1 MNKIDTR
8 TQILEVAQDLIQ
20 CVGVNAMSYRDISEA
35 IGIRK
40 AGVHYHFPTK
50 DELLS
55 TLLERYSTYVLRM
68 LDQIIA
74 APEAP
79 ETKLR
84 RYCALFETTLS
95 SGDQDK
101 ACLGGMMGAEIKS
114 LNPALTEQLVS
125 FYRVNESGIAAILIE
140 GQQTGAFRFV
150 GDASTMACLTF
161 SMLQG
166 GMLLTRVKSDVN
178 MYRAMIEQLIRLVKG

>member
-1 MNKIDTR
+1 MINTR
-8 TQILEVAQDLIQ
+8 TRILDVAQDLIQ
-20 CVGVNAMSYRDISEA
+20 SIGANAMSYRDISEV
-35 IGIRK
+35 IGIRN

-55 TLLERYSTYVLRM
+55 TLLERYSTYVSEM

-79 ETKLR
+79 EIKLR
-84 RYCALFETTLS
+84 RYCAIFETTLS

-114 LNPALTEQLVS
+114 LNPALAEQLVD
-125 FYRVNESGIAAILIE
+125 FFRVNENGIAAILIE
-140 GQQTGAFRFV
+140 GQQTGDFRFA
-150 GDASTMACLTF
+150 GDASAMACLTF

-166 GMLLTRVKSDVN
+166 GLLLTRVKSDVN
-178 MYRAMIEQLIRLVKG
+178 MYRAMIEQLIGLVKA